1 MPTRSLPAET
11 RLGRVTLTV
20 SDLDAVLPFYRDVV
34 GLRVR
39 EQGDGRAVLGT
50 AADAGGTVEVDD
62 SAGGAVATDLLVLEE
77 DPDAGPRPSNA
88 AGLFHTAFLFPS
100 RSALGDALT
109 RVRDAGARLTG
120 ASDHRVSEALYLRD
134 PEGNGVEL
142 YRDRPRGEW
151 PEADGE
157 VEMDTLPLDVDA
169 LLADRAGDADAAGD
183 PAPAGTTV
191 GHVHLE
197 VTDLDA
203 AEAFYVDAAGF
214 DVRQR
219 MGTDALFLA
228 AGGYHHH
235 VGLNTWNRRGAP
247 TTGRGIA
254 RFEVI
259 APDGDALEAVRESFV
274 AAGVEVTED
283 AGALVVRD
291 PDGIGVRVVVD

>member
-11 RLGRVTLTV
+11 RLGRVTLAV
-20 SDLDAVLPFYRDVV
+20 SDLETVLPFYRDVV

-39 EQGDGRAVLGT
+39 DRGDGRTVLGS
-50 AADAGGTVEVDD
+50 AADAVADDD
-62 SAGGAVATDLLVLEE
+62 SAGDAPADLLVLEE
-77 DPDAGPRPSNA
+77 DSDADPRPSNA

-100 RSALGDALT
+100 RGALGDALA
-109 RVRDAGARLTG
+109 RIRDAGARLTG

-142 YRDRPRGEW
+142 YRDRPREEW

-157 VEMDTLPLDVDA
+157 VQMDTLPLDVDA

-197 VTDLDA
+197 ATSLDA

-219 MGTDALFLA
+219 LGGDALFLA
-228 AGGYHHH
+228 ADGYHHH
-235 VGLNTWNRRGAP
+235 VGLNTWNRRSEPASG
-247 TTGRGIA
+247 TGLA
-254 RFEVI
+254 EFEMLVS
-259 APDGDALEAVRESFV
+259 DGDALEAIRESLTD
-274 AAGVEVTED
+274 AGFGVTEN
-283 AGALVVRD
+283 GGNGLVAVD
-291 PDGIGVRVVVD
+291 PDEIRVRFAVA

>member
-1 MPTRSLPAET
+1 MSTRSLPAET

-34 GLRVR
+34 GLRVHER
-39 EQGDGRAVLGT
+39 GDGRAVLGNG
-50 AADAGGTVEVDD
+50 ADAVADGD
-62 SAGGAVATDLLVLEE
+62 SAGAPVAAPLLVLEE
-77 DPDAGPRPSNA
+77 DPDAAPRPPNA

-100 RSALGDALT
+100 RRALGDALA
-109 RVRDAGARLTG
+109 RIRDVGARLTG

-142 YRDRPRGEW
+142 YRDRPREEW

-157 VEMDTLPLDVDA
+157 VRMDTLPLDVDA

-183 PAPAGTTV
+183 PAPAGMTV

-197 VTDLDA
+197 VTDLGA

-219 MGTDALFLA
+219 WESDALFVA

-235 VGLNTWNRRGAP
+235 VGLNTWNRRSEPAS
-247 TTGRGIA
+247 GRGLA
-254 RFEVI
+254 EFAVVV
-259 APDGDALEAVRESFV
+259 PDGDTLEAVRQSLV
-274 AAGVEVTED
+274 DIGVEVIDD
-283 AGALVVRD
+283 ANGLVAVSPDDIHVRFV
-291 PDGIGVRVVVD
+291 IA